1 MGKDIEV
8 SDTMSMASTIDGS
21 GFLTPTHTADTAT
34 EVGFDGGPSPT
45 EAVPGPDAVFVIRHR
60 ETGRVITLVDGDLR
74 LCEGFSARGGFH
86 WHCVEKDRWLGFRN
100 CVSGT
105 YIGHN
110 ERKGFIARVTHHR
123 QHEYFCVRAHPRGG
137 YELLMRH
144 GNELWS
150 MAVGGDGAALAETK
164 GEGALWDFLRV

>member
-1 MGKDIEV
+1 MSKESDDLI
-8 SDTMSMASTIDGS
+8 DTMSMASTVDGCP
-21 GFLTPTHTADTAT
+21 TPTHTSAT
-34 EVGFDGGPSPT
+34 ETGIDNPLPVESVPS
-45 EAVPGPDAVFVIRHR
+45 PDAVFIIRHR
-60 ETGRVITLVDGDLR
+60 DTGKVITLIDGELS

-110 ERKGFIARVTHHR
+110 ERKHFIARVSHHR
-123 QHEYFCVRAHPRGG
+123 PHEFFTLRPHPQGG

-144 GNELWS
+144 NNELWS
-150 MAVGGDGAALAETK
+150 MDIGPDGQLVETK
-164 GEGALWDFLRV
+164 GEGALWDFLKT